1 MDAYIKKWGPGD
13 PDIKKQLGLYY
24 RFFGVFVEDGKFV
37 KVLYHP
43 ILTVG
48 MLLLRVLVGLSFI
61 TRK

>member
-37 KVLYHP
+37 KVLI
-43 ILTVG
+43 IL
-48 MLLLRVLVGLSFI
+48 F
-61 TRK
+61 